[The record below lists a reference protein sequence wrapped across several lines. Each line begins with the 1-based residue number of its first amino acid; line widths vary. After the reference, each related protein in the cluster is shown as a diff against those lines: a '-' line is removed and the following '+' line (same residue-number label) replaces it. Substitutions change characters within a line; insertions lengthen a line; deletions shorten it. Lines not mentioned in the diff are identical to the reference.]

1 MSRCRIVLSSG
12 AFVRDLHVSGVAEV
26 DARLVGTLV
35 AAVLQRDD
43 TLTRS
48 HLLLAELSHVLVS
61 LLGSNAGQTGTRV
74 SKQSVHYSYYRLE
87 FEAPPQ
93 LVTQIPDVLC
103 RDVDVLRSRIYKL
116 RLPVQQECTIFEET
130 KPPAYRPE
138 VQQMI
143 EIGKRKVKKRFNPN
157 TGLPV
162 TPFQR

>member
-61 LLGSNAGQTGTRV
+61 LLGSNAGQTVVASLRKY
-74 SKQSVHYSYYRLE
+74 SRNESRNKQASLCSPMLVLSENANDDGVEVLSLPQVDGLE
-87 FEAPPQ
+87 GFLRGHAQ
-93 LVTQIPDVLC
+93 LARHVQE
-103 RDVDVLRSRIYKL
+103 RVDVLHAL
-116 RLPVQQECTIFEET
+116 EGHGALVDFLDAARLHLVHHP
-130 KPPAYRPE
+130 
-138 VQQMI
+138 
-143 EIGKRKVKKRFNPN
+143 
-157 TGLPV
+157 
-162 TPFQR
+162 

>member
-1 MSRCRIVLSSG
+1 MPGYELSIALRVMTKPFAVLHTG
-12 AFVRDLHVSGVAEV
+12 KTE
-26 DARLVGTLV
+26 LV
-35 AAVLQRDD
+35 A
-43 TLTRS
+43 TLKRTAHEILDRGGF
-48 HLLLAELSHVLVS
+48 LRQVENL
-61 LLGSNAGQTGTRV
+61 GTRATPH
-74 SKQSVHYSYYRLE
+74 KMEAHGQVHREASYYRLE

-93 LVTQIPDVLC
+93 LVTQLPDVLC

-116 RLPVQQECTIFEET
+116 RLPLQQECTIFEET